1 MRPETSK
8 FLHDILDAAGR
19 IVDYTY
25 GKTRDDYL
33 ADGKLRDAVQWNFA
47 VIGEAISQMEKSD
60 PDTAHRITEWRRIIA
75 FRNQLI
81 HGYGVV
87 RHEITWDIVENKLPV
102 LRSDAQMLL
111 TADS

>member
-1 MRPETSK
+1 MRLETGK

-19 IVDYTY
+19 IGDYTR

-47 VIGEAISQMEKSD
+47 VIGEALVQLEKSD
-60 PDTAHRITEWRRIIA
+60 PDTAHQITEWHRIIA

-87 RHEITWDIVENKLPV
+87 RHEITWDIVQNKLAV
-102 LRSDAQMLL
+102 LRSDVQLL
-111 TADS
+111 LAKA